1 MSFPSSCWKVLQ
13 IPETAV
19 EITTVEVSIATN
31 RMERIR
37 VGLFMLEYLDNN
49 KSQNYAKLKFNTK
62 IILAIALIHLLSSD
76 HKDRW
81 HGPLPFFIR
90 RFDRFLTVY

>member
-1 MSFPSSCWKVLQ
+1 M
-13 IPETAV
+13 
-19 EITTVEVSIATN
+19 EITTVEPSMATN

-37 VGLFMLEYLDNN
+37 AGLFILEYLDD

-62 IILAIALIHLLSSD
+62 IILALPPIHLFSLD

-81 HGPLPFFIR
+81 HGSLPFFIR
-90 RFDRFLTVY
+90 RFDSILTVY